1 MNGFSILLDFAV
13 GCVPVGEWS
22 QCVLFRED
30 QPVQEHGQLSGLNH
44 RAFLIHAQLQHL
56 LHVVQFSVVLL
67 ERLHQV
73 DRGFAQKSVGLQRV
87 VAPYFKVHL

>member
-30 QPVQEHGQLSGLNH
+30 QPVKEHSQLSSLNH

-67 ERLHQV
+67 QRLHQV